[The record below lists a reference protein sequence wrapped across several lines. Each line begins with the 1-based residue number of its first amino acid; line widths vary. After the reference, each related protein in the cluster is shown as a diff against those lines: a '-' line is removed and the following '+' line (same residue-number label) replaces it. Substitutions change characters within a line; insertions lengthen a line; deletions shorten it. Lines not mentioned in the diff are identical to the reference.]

1 MPGQKP
7 IALKGYEKL
16 AERYAAMIDSKPH
29 NAYYERPATLSLLGN
44 LRGKRVLDAGC
55 GPGAYAQIL
64 VRRGAKVVGVDVSP
78 KMLRLARERVGD
90 KVEFHLADL
99 TKPMKF
105 LKDRSF
111 DIVVS
116 PLVIPYIRNLKRL
129 FSEFYRVLKSP
140 GVLVFSD
147 GHPFWDYLF
156 FKKKRKSKNYFKTE
170 VVGCTWHGFGV
181 PVYITGY
188 RRPLNALLNPL
199 IEAGFILDSVVEP
212 LPTEEFKKADPVNYH
227 KLMRMPCFICVRA
240 RKEKR

>member
-1 MPGQKP
+1 MAVAKAKP
-7 IALKGYEKL
+7 IALKAYEKL
-16 AERYAAMIDSKPH
+16 AERYAAMIDTKPH
-29 NAYYERPATLSLLGN
+29 NAYYERPAMLSLLPRV
-44 LRGKRVLDAGC
+44 RGKRVLDAGC
-55 GPGAYAQIL
+55 GPCAYAQIL

-90 KVEFHLADL
+90 KVELHLADL

-105 LKDRSF
+105 LRNNSF
-111 DIVVS
+111 DIVIS

-129 FSEFYRVLKSP
+129 FKEFFRMLRSP

-147 GHPFWDYLF
+147 GHPFGDYLF

-181 PVYITGY
+181 PVYIAGY

-199 IEAGFILDSVVEP
+199 IEAGFILDRVVEP
-212 LPTEEFKKADPVNYH
+212 LPTEEFRKADPKNYR
-227 KLMRMPCFICVRA
+227 KLMRMPAFVCVRA
-240 RKEKR
+240 RKE